1 MTVLLVDSARE
12 CGGAQRSLCELAV
25 ALQERGVTVHA
36 AVPAGS
42 LASALQGAGVSVRL
56 LPAVRLHRGLRPPA
70 LLEIAHFIHAL
81 LVLARAIR
89 AVRPDIIHANGL
101 TPALLAVNVHQ
112 QRPVLWHVRDLAMP
126 FSSVRYLSRRAA
138 CIVGISDPVAE
149 YLSETVPSF
158 HRRKVR
164 LIRNGIDT
172 GHFRPGDRAAARRAF
187 QLPADAPL
195 VGMISHLVPWKR
207 HDFFLALAAAIRQTR
222 RDVRFVIAGR
232 DLFHDHP
239 RLRAR
244 LDAQIAAAG
253 LADAVRWL
261 PDLDDIAP
269 LLPALDAL
277 VHPAANEPFGR
288 VLCEAMAAGIP
299 VVAANRAGPL
309 CIVPDNEAGYLVP
322 PADAAA
328 FARQT
333 LRLLDNPENARR
345 MGAAARQ
352 HVLDNFNI
360 QRTAAEMHALYDK
373 ILGVLALDRQR
384 QEDEKARRRHQDADD
399 DE

>member
-12 CGGAQRSLCELAV
+12 FGGAQRSLCELAV
-25 ALQERGVTVHA
+25 ALKERGITVHA

-42 LASALQGAGVSVRL
+42 LANALLGAGISVRL
-56 LPAVRLHRGLRPPA
+56 LPAVRLHRGLRPRA
-70 LLEIAHFIHAL
+70 LLEIARFIHAL

-101 TPALLAVNVHQ
+101 TPALLAVNVRQ
-112 QRPVLWHVRDLAMP
+112 RRPVLWHVRDLAMP
-126 FSSVRYLSRRAA
+126 FSSVRYLSRRVA

-158 HRRKVR
+158 QLRKVR

-172 GHFRPGDRAAARRAF
+172 RHFRPGDRAAARRAF

-207 HDFFLALAAAIRQTR
+207 HDFFLDLAAAIHQTR
-222 RDVRFVIAGR
+222 RDVHFVIAGR

-239 RLRAR
+239 LLRAR
-244 LDAQIAAAG
+244 LETQIAEAG
-253 LADAVRWL
+253 LSETIRWL
-261 PDLDDIAP
+261 PDLDDVAP

-277 VHPAANEPFGR
+277 VHPAADEPFGR

-309 CIVPDNEAGYLVP
+309 CIVPDNAAGYLVP
-322 PADAAA
+322 TADTAA

-333 LRLLDNPENARR
+333 LRLLDKPENARR

-352 HVLDNFNI
+352 HVLDNFDI
-360 QRTAAEMHALYDK
+360 ARTAKEMHALYDK
-373 ILGVLALDRQR
+373 ILGVLARNRQR
-384 QEDEKARRRHQDADD
+384 EENEKARRRRQDTD